1 MRGAL
6 SPAGCL
12 RAGDLRVMLI
22 ISSCFSSPASCMFS
36 PTYDSHPSTACG
48 SPGVAPESDATV
60 TSISAIRERSSIA
73 LCSLSQ
79 RPARSCLTACTSPAA
94 MEYSCFADYPTTAN
108 STFYNCTS
116 TTCTLTSVPEY
127 PILGAVGEIGPHQL
141 SPWDQG
147 GERLS
152 GWAAKS
158 GDLGA
163 SPLRLRDERERHS
176 SSAVVRNA
184 GLLRI
189 EELRNGS

>member
-1 MRGAL
+1 MT
-6 SPAGCL
+6 
-12 RAGDLRVMLI
+12 VI
-22 ISSCFSSPASCMFS
+22 
-36 PTYDSHPSTACG
+36 PSTAGG

-60 TSISAIRERSSIA
+60 TNISAIRERSSIA

-79 RPARSCLTACTSPAA
+79 RPARSCLRACTSLAA
-94 MEYSCFADYPTTAN
+94 VEYSCLVDYPTIAN
-108 STFYNCTS
+108 STYYNCTS

-141 SPWDQG
+141 SLWDQE

-158 GDLGA
+158 GGLGA
-163 SPLRLRDERERHS
+163 SPLRLRDEREKHS
-176 SSAVVRNA
+176 SSALVRNA

>member
-1 MRGAL
+1 MT
-6 SPAGCL
+6 
-12 RAGDLRVMLI
+12 V
-22 ISSCFSSPASCMFS
+22 
-36 PTYDSHPSTACG
+36 TPSTAGG

-60 TSISAIRERSSIA
+60 TNISAIRERSSIA

-79 RPARSCLTACTSPAA
+79 RPARSCLRACTSLAA
-94 MEYSCFADYPTTAN
+94 VEYSCLVDYPTIAN
-108 STFYNCTS
+108 STYYNCTS

-141 SPWDQG
+141 SLWDQE

-152 GWAAKS
+152 GWAAKL

-163 SPLRLRDERERHS
+163 SPLRLRDEREKHP